1 MKVLLV
7 DDEEKFALML
17 AKRLALR
24 GIQAEV
30 FFSGEK
36 ALDTVEQGNRFDVAI
51 LDVKMPGIGG
61 IELKRRLSL
70 LDGRMKVVFLTGHG
84 SKMDFTPGD
93 LEAENYLPKPLQ
105 IDVLIE
111 TLNRLT
117 EGQPGAAEGDG

>member
-7 DDEEKFALML
+7 DDEQKFALML

-24 GIQAEV
+24 EIQTEV

-36 ALDTVEQGNRFDVAI
+36 ALETVQQGNRFDVAI

-61 IELKRRLSL
+61 IELKRRLGL
-70 LDGRMKVVFLTGHG
+70 LDPAMKFVFLTGHG
-84 SKMDFTPGD
+84 SKMDYTAGVQ
-93 LEAENYLPKPLQ
+93 EAENYLPKPLQ
-105 IDVLIE
+105 IEELME

-117 EGQPGAAEGDG
+117 EGPTAAADLDG

>member
-7 DDEEKFALML
+7 DDEQKFALML
-17 AKRLALR
+17 AKRLELR
-24 GIQAEV
+24 EIQADV
-30 FFSGEK
+30 YFSGEK

-61 IELKRRLSL
+61 IELKRRLGL
-70 LDGRMKVVFLTGHG
+70 LDPEMKFVFLTGHG
-84 SKMDFTPGD
+84 SKMDYTAGVQ
-93 LEAENYLPKPLQ
+93 EAENYLPKPLQ

-117 EGQPGAAEGDG
+117 EGPPGVSDLDG

>member
-7 DDEEKFALML
+7 DDEQKFVLML

-24 GIQAEV
+24 GIQADV

-36 ALDTVEQGNRFDVAI
+36 ALDTVQQGNRFDVAI

-70 LDGRMKVVFLTGHG
+70 LDERMKFVFLTGHG
-84 SKMDFTPGD
+84 SVNDYSTGA

-105 IDVLIE
+105 IEDLIE

-117 EGQPGAAEGDG
+117 EGPPGTSDLDS

>member
-7 DDEEKFALML
+7 DDEQKFAVML

-24 GIQAEV
+24 GIQADV
-30 FFSGEK
+30 YFSGEK
-36 ALDTVEQGNRFDVAI
+36 ALELVQQGNRFDVAI

-61 IELKRRLSL
+61 IELKQRLQE
-70 LDGRMKVVFLTGHG
+70 LDEQMKFVFLTGHG
-84 SKMDFTPGD
+84 SKMDYAAGTH
-93 LEAENYLPKPLQ
+93 EAENYLPKPLK

-117 EGQPGAAEGDG
+117 EGQPGVSDIDG

>member
-7 DDEEKFALML
+7 DDVQKFALML
-17 AKRLALR
+17 AKRLELR
-24 GIQAEV
+24 EIQADV

-61 IELKRRLSL
+61 IELKRRLAL
-70 LDGRMKVVFLTGHG
+70 LDERMKFVFLTGHG
-84 SKMDFTPGD
+84 SKMEYTSGA

-117 EGQPGAAEGDG
+117 EEPQGASDLDG